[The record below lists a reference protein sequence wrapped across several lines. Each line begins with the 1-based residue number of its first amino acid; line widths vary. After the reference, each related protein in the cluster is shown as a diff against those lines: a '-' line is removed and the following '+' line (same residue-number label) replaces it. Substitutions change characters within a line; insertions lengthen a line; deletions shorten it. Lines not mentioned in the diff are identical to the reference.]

1 MNIKYLAGLLLGF
14 SLLYWPQPAT
24 ADVHQQLHAFLSD
37 VGALSARFEQL
48 QLDED
53 GAELGSSSGRLWIQ
67 RPDRFRWA
75 YSQPYEQLILSDG
88 ESIWLYDPDLEQV
101 TRRSA
106 GAALDGTPAAL
117 LSQSAD
123 ALAGFDQH
131 ELGGQDGLQ
140 GLRLTPT
147 SQESDFRAIELWF
160 SGRIPVRLVFHDQL
174 GGITRILLRDIQVNP
189 RISPAQFQFTVPPG
203 VEVVDTR

>member
-1 MNIKYLAGLLLGF
+1 MIA
-14 SLLYWPQPAT
+14 SLLHWPSPAT
-24 ADVHQQLHAFLSD
+24 ADVNQQLQAFLSE
-37 VGALSARFEQL
+37 VTTLSARFEQL

-53 GAELGSSSGRLWIQ
+53 GAELGSSSGMLWIQ

-75 YSQPYEQLILSDG
+75 YSQPYEQLILCDG

-123 ALAGFDQH
+123 ALAGFKRAA
-131 ELGGQDGLQ
+131 LGEQDGLQ
-140 GLRLTPT
+140 GLRLTP
-147 SQESDFRAIELWF
+147 SSAESDFRAIELWF
-160 SGRIPVRLVFHDQL
+160 SGAVPMRLVFHDQL
-174 GGITRILLRDIQVNP
+174 GGTTRILLRDIQVNQP
-189 RISPAQFQFTVPPG
+189 ISPAQFQFTVPAG

>member
-1 MNIKYLAGLLLGF
+1 MKIKYLAALLVSA
-14 SLLYWPQPAT
+14 SLLHWPSPAA
-24 ADVHQQLHAFLSD
+24 ADVHRQLQAFLSD
-37 VGALSARFEQL
+37 VTSLSARFEQL

-123 ALAGFDQH
+123 ALAGFEQAA
-131 ELGGQDGLQ
+131 LGGQDGLQ
-140 GLRLTPT
+140 GLRLTPR
-147 SQESDFRAIELWF
+147 SQESDFRSIELWF
-160 SGRIPVRLVFHDQL
+160 SGPVPMRLVFHDQL
-174 GGITRILLRDIQVNP
+174 GGTTRILLRDIQVNP
-189 RISPAQFQFTVPPG
+189 KISPAQFQFTVPAG